1 MKFLTHIARILVA
14 VTFIFSGF
22 VKLVDPLGS
31 AYKFQEYFGADVLN
45 LEFLIPFALPF
56 SIFLIITEIILGVK
70 LLVGFKPKLI
80 VWALSIM
87 IIIFLFLTWYSA
99 YYDKVTDCGCFG
111 DAITLTPWETFYKN
125 IVLVVLIA
133 FLLINTKHIKPVFNK
148 NFAMWVSFASF
159 FVFLFITYYVLIHL
173 PIIDFRA
180 YAVGKNIPDGMILP
194 EGAKPAVYEDT
205 WIYNVNGEDKEFTT
219 EEKPW
224 NLEGATFVDRK
235 TKLIEKGYEPPIHD
249 FTMEKDDVDFTDFL
263 MQKEKLMLVV
273 MYNLDKVDKQSLTKV
288 KDISTRAMQEGYDVY
303 AFSASNQTDYEIIK
317 KEFDLDFDLLFC
329 DETTLKTIV
338 RANPGIVTLN
348 KGTITG
354 KWNANDADKV
364 KY

>member
-1 MKFLTHIARILVA
+1 M
-14 VTFIFSGF
+14 
-22 VKLVDPLGS
+22 
-31 AYKFQEYFGADVLN
+31 
-45 LEFLIPFALPF
+45 
-56 SIFLIITEIILGVK
+56 
-70 LLVGFKPKLI
+70 LL
-80 VWALSIM
+80 
-87 IIIFLFLTWYSA
+87 
-99 YYDKVTDCGCFG
+99 
-111 DAITLTPWETFYKN
+111 
-125 IVLVVLIA
+125 
-133 FLLINTKHIKPVFNK
+133 
-148 NFAMWVSFASF
+148 
-159 FVFLFITYYVLIHL
+159 
-173 PIIDFRA
+173 
-180 YAVGKNIPDGMILP
+180 GKNIPDGMVLP
-194 EGAKPAVYEDT
+194 EGAKLDVYEDT

-219 EEKPW
+219 KEKPW

-288 KDISTRAMQEGYDVY
+288 KDISTRAMHQGYDVY
-303 AFSASNQTDYEIIK
+303 AFSASNQSDYEIIK

-338 RANPGIVTLN
+338 RANPGIVTIS

-354 KWNANDADKV
+354 KWNVNDVDKV